1 MCSET
6 QTGETVLKR
15 FLEMN
20 HEHILSGH
28 IGRLL
33 QKMDSDSLM
42 ENPFNP
48 KSNPNPN
55 SKPNPN
61 SNPNPNSKF
70 NPDSNH
76 NPNPNSRPN
85 PNPN

>member
-15 FLEMN
+15 ILEMN

-48 KSNPNPN
+48 KSNPNPT
-55 SKPNPN
+55 SN

>member
-6 QTGETVLKR
+6 QTGETALKR
-15 FLEMN
+15 ILEMN

-33 QKMDSDSLM
+33 QKMNSDSLM
-42 ENPFNP
+42 ENPFNL
-48 KSNPNPN
+48 
-55 SKPNPN
+55 N
-61 SNPNPNSKF
+61 SNPNPNSKL

-85 PNPN
+85 PKPN